1 MSPEIFPDVQKVDQ
15 VCELFKEKEWDPR
28 EQVVSRSGAYLY
40 AELLAGTRCGPG
52 GGRRRVSVVC
62 KDLF

>member
-1 MSPEIFPDVQKVDQ
+1 M
-15 VCELFKEKEWDPR
+15 CELFKEKEWDPG